1 MLPMLDRSDIGR
13 KSSGVILVFF
23 FIIEISLAFI
33 YTVVEL
39 LDFLF
44 FNLLIFFQNDTISP
58 RLGTGSFGV
67 NSLKAVE

>member
-58 RLGTGSFGV
+58 RLGQG
-67 NSLKAVE
+67 LLELIH